1 MKLSQNIT
9 LDMLTRS
16 QTASRKGIDEQFNP
30 PQEIIEKLKG
40 LSENVIERL
49 LLIFPDLFISSGYR
63 SEALNAAIGGANS
76 SQHTKGEA
84 VDLQITKSSNIC
96 IAQVLIR
103 AGIEFD
109 QMIVEFGTMEKPS
122 WIHVSWKKQGN
133 RGQILRAE
141 SVKGKTV
148 YSTLTKEQIINIK
161 SI

>member
-40 LSENVIERL
+40 LCENVIERL

-122 WIHVSWKKQGN
+122 WIHVSWKKDGN

-141 SVKGKTV
+141 LVKGKTV
-148 YSTLTKEQIINIK
+148 YSTLTKEQILNIK